1 MILRSI
7 FSSQSHVTPFTAD
20 CTPPAKIWRSKP
32 RRSCRSSTWARL
44 RVIDQDG
51 RVAGILTIDD
61 LAHGVERRVGDGI
74 SGDEVALT
82 LAAMAALRVE
92 PAALA
97 RA

>member
-1 MILRSI
+1 
-7 FSSQSHVTPFTAD
+7 
-20 CTPPAKIWRSKP
+20 
-32 RRSCRSSTWARL
+32 
-44 RVIDQDG
+44 VIDQDG